1 MIVARGQQAGYFP
14 RMTCSA
20 STSPFRSTSVGLVL
34 LIGVGSALALASC
47 SGDDPAAAAPDPDAS
62 TGGQGAGG
70 GGGEPDASSL
80 PDSGMSGASGT
91 SGSPDGAVTDG
102 GMDGSPGNSDPDS
115 GTGGDG
121 DPEVDS
127 GPPCVIP
134 DGAEDI
140 TAPSAPVGDASV
152 PVCWGMSW
160 SAGDVFASA
169 STSADDTLG
178 SISGNDLNIAWLA
191 VSADAGNDRVIHYAN
206 RHYPTDPFPS
216 AMLLDPGTE
225 ADLDAGIALSA
236 DGLRLI
242 VVQPDRKGFTEYSR
256 DDAEEPFTTPPSD
269 TQFDKLNTQI
279 SHYLPPGAL
288 CGDPVLSADD
298 LTFYFSVYGFDD
310 SSGDYGGY
318 ASNRSI
324 YSLTR
329 IPYVEWLAPGVE
341 VQALQGDPIEA
352 HCSSRRRPTG
362 ISADQLTLF
371 YWDEL
376 SNSARAAFR
385 PSIDEPFTGAVELGD
400 RAFAQPSPDCT
411 TLYYSG
417 SGDVFTA
424 D

>member
-1 MIVARGQQAGYFP
+1 
-14 RMTCSA
+14 MTCVLFTRRARSSA
-20 STSPFRSTSVGLVL
+20 VGIAL
-34 LIGVGSALALASC
+34 LGALASALALASC
-47 SGDDPAAAAPDPDAS
+47 SGDDPAQAAPDPDAS
-62 TGGQGAGG
+62 AGGQGAGG

-80 PDSGMSGASGT
+80 ADSGLSGASG
-91 SGSPDGAVTDG
+91 SGSLDGAVTDSG
-102 GMDGSPGNSDPDS
+102 LDGSSNNPDPDGGS
-115 GTGGDG
+115 GGDG

-127 GPPCVIP
+127 GPPCVIAE
-134 DGAEDI
+134 GAEDI
-140 TAPSAPVGDASV
+140 TPPAAPIGDAAV

-236 DGLRLI
+236 DGLRL
-242 VVQPDRKGFTEYSR
+242 VVVLPDRKGFTEYAR
-256 DDAEEPFTTPPSD
+256 NDAEEPFTTPPSD
-269 TQFDKLNTQI
+269 TQFDVLNTQI
-279 SHYLPPGAL
+279 SHYLPPGAQ
-288 CGDPVLSADD
+288 CGDPVFSADD
-298 LTFYFSVYGFDD
+298 LTFYFSVYGVDD
-310 SSGDYGGY
+310 TSGDYGGY
-318 ASNRSI
+318 VSDHTI
-324 YSLTR
+324 YSSTR
-329 IPYVEWLAPGVE
+329 IPYVSWPAAE
-341 VQALQGDPIEA
+341 ALQGAPIEA
-352 HCSSRRRPTG
+352 HCEARRRPTG
-362 ISADQLTLF
+362 ISSDQLTLF

-376 SNSARAAFR
+376 SGSARAAFR
-385 PSIDEPFTGAVELGD
+385 PSIDEPFSGAVELGD